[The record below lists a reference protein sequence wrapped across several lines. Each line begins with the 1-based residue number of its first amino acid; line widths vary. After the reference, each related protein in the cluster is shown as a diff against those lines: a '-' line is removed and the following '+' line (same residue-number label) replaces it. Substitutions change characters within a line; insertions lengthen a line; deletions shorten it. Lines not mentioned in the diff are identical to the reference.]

1 MKKLYS
7 KGKIHPSPNPAIT
20 NQLSLLPAAI
30 LTLTAALSTEDKQVL
45 AYLISCSGGTSNS
58 NFSGHLDTTPKSGGT
73 GSGSGGDHP
82 PQLECSC
89 FRCYMSF
96 WVRWDAS
103 PNRQL
108 IHEIID
114 AYEDGLE
121 TQKKKSLK
129 TKKEKRKRVRIVPD
143 VGQKPGSNEPSL
155 VQDAHQ
161 GIGGGAGEVAGVE
174 QGGEVGV
181 EKGSVRKLVSFL
193 GERIWG
199 VWGI

>member
-1 MKKLYS
+1 MKKFYS
-7 KGKIHPSPNPAIT
+7 KGKIHPSPAPAVT

-58 NFSGHLDTTPKSGGT
+58 NFSSHLDTTPKSGGT
-73 GSGSGGDHP
+73 
-82 PQLECSC
+82 
-89 FRCYMSF
+89 
-96 WVRWDAS
+96 
-103 PNRQL
+103 
-108 IHEIID
+108 
-114 AYEDGLE
+114 DGLE
-121 TQKKKSLK
+121 TQKKKSVK
-129 TKKEKRKRVRIVPD
+129 TKKEKRKRVRSVPD
-143 VGQKPGSNEPSL
+143 VGLKPGSSEPGL

-161 GIGGGAGEVAGVE
+161 GSGGGGGEVAGEE